1 MMRWGAGR
9 VKRGI
14 IERHAGSAM
23 TGNAMTGS
31 ATTGDA
37 TTGLRWSHLFF
48 LLSTWAVVSIVA
60 LLVVGLAWTLRLK
73 PQALQDARAQRQDIV
88 RVLAG
93 LADAQLRDKLA
104 VLGPLAAHFA
114 QGWASREPRALQRE
128 IDTMRAML
136 QMPTLFVV
144 SPDGRPLVFSPLTGP
159 DGTSNL
165 ELRYA
170 DRPLLQEAIRVQ
182 GPAVSGIIFGR
193 ASRDFVVGAAVPIKV
208 DQQIVAYLIGSIRL
222 QGSIEALEQAGP
234 GGWLI
239 MIDPAKQ
246 AIYLDRQTRQLT
258 QEDWKDHPFVAE
270 LNRRRTDGLA
280 SLGEEEWLLTRAV
293 MPTLKVD
300 LVFAA
305 SVRQILENQRAVLLT
320 LVATLLVSVAMS
332 LAVSTVTAVRFVRE
346 QQAAALRTR
355 TRRWWDPTTR
365 RSGGTCCGSRRGG
378 ATPMI
383 SRRRPFSARS
393 GRIAPCHRARMCARG
408 SSRLPRTSAATT
420 SGPRRGVDGPM
431 RRRHWR
437 WGRTRRIEP
446 TGRCWPTRHA
456 SDWS

>member
-1 MMRWGAGR
+1 
-9 VKRGI
+9 
-14 IERHAGSAM
+14 
-23 TGNAMTGS
+23 
-31 ATTGDA
+31 
-37 TTGLRWSHLFF
+37 
-48 LLSTWAVVSIVA
+48 
-60 LLVVGLAWTLRLK
+60 
-73 PQALQDARAQRQDIV
+73 
-88 RVLAG
+88 
-93 LADAQLRDKLA
+93 
-104 VLGPLAAHFA
+104 
-114 QGWASREPRALQRE
+114 
-128 IDTMRAML
+128 MRAML

-144 SPDGRPLVFSPLTGP
+144 SPDGRPLAFSPLTGP

-182 GPAVSGIIFGR
+182 GPAVSGIIFGQ
-193 ASRDFVVGAAVPIKV
+193 ASRDFVVGAAVPIKL

-222 QGSIEALEQAGP
+222 KGSIEALEQAGP

-346 QQAAALRTR
+346 QQEAALRTR
-355 TRRWWDPTTR
+355 AGT
-365 RSGGTCCGSRRGG
+365 GG
-378 ATPMI
+378 
-383 SRRRPFSARS
+383 
-393 GRIAPCHRARMCARG
+393 
-408 SSRLPRTSAATT
+408 
-420 SGPRRGVDGPM
+420 
-431 RRRHWR
+431 
-437 WGRTRRIEP
+437 
-446 TGRCWPTRHA
+446 
-456 SDWS
+456 

>member
-1 MMRWGAGR
+1 
-9 VKRGI
+9 
-14 IERHAGSAM
+14 M

-93 LADAQLRDKLA
+93 LADAQLRDKLD

-114 QGWASREPRALQRE
+114 QSWASLEPRALQRE
-128 IDTMRAML
+128 IDTTRAML
-136 QMPTLFVV
+136 KMPTLFVV
-144 SPDGRPLVFSPLTGP
+144 SPDGRPLAFSPLTGP

-182 GPAVSGIIFGR
+182 GPAVSGIILGR
-193 ASRDFVVGAAVPIKV
+193 ASRDFVVGAAVPIKL

-239 MIDPAKQ
+239 MIDQAKQ

-258 QEDWKDHPFVAE
+258 QEDWKSHPFVAE

-280 SLGEEEWLLTRAV
+280 FLGEEEWLLTRAV

-346 QQAAALRTR
+346 QQEAALRTR
-355 TRRWWDPTTR
+355 AG
-365 RSGGTCCGSRRGG
+365 SGG
-378 ATPMI
+378 
-383 SRRRPFSARS
+383 
-393 GRIAPCHRARMCARG
+393 
-408 SSRLPRTSAATT
+408 
-420 SGPRRGVDGPM
+420 
-431 RRRHWR
+431 
-437 WGRTRRIEP
+437 
-446 TGRCWPTRHA
+446 
-456 SDWS
+456 

>member
-1 MMRWGAGR
+1 
-9 VKRGI
+9 
-14 IERHAGSAM
+14 
-23 TGNAMTGS
+23 MTGS

-93 LADAQLRDKLA
+93 LADAQLRDKLD

-114 QGWASREPRALQRE
+114 QSWASLEPRALQRE

-136 QMPTLFVV
+136 KMPTLFVV
-144 SPDGRPLVFSPLTGP
+144 SPDGRPLAFSPLTGP

-182 GPAVSGIIFGR
+182 GPAVSGIILGR
-193 ASRDFVVGAAVPIKV
+193 ASRDFVVGAAVPIKL

-258 QEDWKDHPFVAE
+258 QEDWKGHPFVAE
-270 LNRRRTDGLA
+270 LSRRRPDGLA
-280 SLGEEEWLLTRAV
+280 SLGDEEWLLTRAV

-305 SVRQILENQRAVLLT
+305 SVRQILENQRTVLLT

-346 QQAAALRTR
+346 QQAAALRARAGT
-355 TRRWWDPTTR
+355 
-365 RSGGTCCGSRRGG
+365 GG
-378 ATPMI
+378 
-383 SRRRPFSARS
+383 
-393 GRIAPCHRARMCARG
+393 
-408 SSRLPRTSAATT
+408 
-420 SGPRRGVDGPM
+420 
-431 RRRHWR
+431 
-437 WGRTRRIEP
+437 
-446 TGRCWPTRHA
+446 
-456 SDWS
+456 

>member
-48 LLSTWAVVSIVA
+48 LLSTWALVSIVA

-93 LADAQLRDKLA
+93 LADAQLRDKLD

-114 QGWASREPRALQRE
+114 QSWASLEPRALQRE

-144 SPDGRPLVFSPLTGP
+144 SPDGRPLAFSPLTGP

-193 ASRDFVVGAAVPIKV
+193 ASRDFVVGAAVPIKL

-222 QGSIEALEQAGP
+222 KGSIEALEQAGP

-346 QQAAALRTR
+346 QQEAALRTR
-355 TRRWWDPTTR
+355 AGT
-365 RSGGTCCGSRRGG
+365 GG
-378 ATPMI
+378 
-383 SRRRPFSARS
+383 
-393 GRIAPCHRARMCARG
+393 
-408 SSRLPRTSAATT
+408 
-420 SGPRRGVDGPM
+420 
-431 RRRHWR
+431 
-437 WGRTRRIEP
+437 
-446 TGRCWPTRHA
+446 
-456 SDWS
+456 

>member
-1 MMRWGAGR
+1 
-9 VKRGI
+9 
-14 IERHAGSAM
+14 M

-93 LADAQLRDKLA
+93 LADAQLRDKLD

-114 QGWASREPRALQRE
+114 QSWASLEPRALQRE

-136 QMPTLFVV
+136 KMPTLFVV
-144 SPDGRPLVFSPLTGP
+144 SPDGRPLAFSPLTGA

-182 GPAVSGIIFGR
+182 GPAVSGIILGR
-193 ASRDFVVGAAVPIKV
+193 ASRDFVVGAAVPIKL

-280 SLGEEEWLLTRAV
+280 FLGEEEWLLTRAV

-355 TRRWWDPTTR
+355 AGT
-365 RSGGTCCGSRRGG
+365 GG
-378 ATPMI
+378 
-383 SRRRPFSARS
+383 
-393 GRIAPCHRARMCARG
+393 
-408 SSRLPRTSAATT
+408 
-420 SGPRRGVDGPM
+420 
-431 RRRHWR
+431 
-437 WGRTRRIEP
+437 
-446 TGRCWPTRHA
+446 
-456 SDWS
+456 

>member
-1 MMRWGAGR
+1 
-9 VKRGI
+9 
-14 IERHAGSAM
+14 M

-93 LADAQLRDKLA
+93 LADAQLRDKLD

-114 QGWASREPRALQRE
+114 QSWASLEPRALQRE

-136 QMPTLFVV
+136 KMPTLFVV
-144 SPDGRPLVFSPLTGP
+144 SPDGRPLAFSPLTGA

-182 GPAVSGIIFGR
+182 GPAVSGIILGR
-193 ASRDFVVGAAVPIKV
+193 ASRDFVVGAAVPIKL
-208 DQQIVAYLIGSIRL
+208 DHQIVAYLIGSIRL

-258 QEDWKDHPFVAE
+258 QEDWKGHPFVVE
-270 LNRRRTDGLA
+270 LSRRRPDGLA

-293 MPTLKVD
+293 MPTLKAD

-346 QQAAALRTR
+346 QQEAALRTR
-355 TRRWWDPTTR
+355 AGT
-365 RSGGTCCGSRRGG
+365 GG
-378 ATPMI
+378 
-383 SRRRPFSARS
+383 
-393 GRIAPCHRARMCARG
+393 
-408 SSRLPRTSAATT
+408 
-420 SGPRRGVDGPM
+420 
-431 RRRHWR
+431 
-437 WGRTRRIEP
+437 
-446 TGRCWPTRHA
+446 
-456 SDWS
+456 

>member
-1 MMRWGAGR
+1 
-9 VKRGI
+9 
-14 IERHAGSAM
+14 M

-48 LLSTWAVVSIVA
+48 LLSTWALVSIVA

-93 LADAQLRDKLA
+93 LADAQLRDKLD

-114 QGWASREPRALQRE
+114 QSWASLEPRALQRE

-144 SPDGRPLVFSPLTGP
+144 SPDGRPLAFSPLTGP

-193 ASRDFVVGAAVPIKV
+193 ASRDFVVGAAVPIKL
-208 DQQIVAYLIGSIRL
+208 DQQIVAYLVGSIRL

-346 QQAAALRTR
+346 QQEAALRTR
-355 TRRWWDPTTR
+355 AGT
-365 RSGGTCCGSRRGG
+365 GG
-378 ATPMI
+378 
-383 SRRRPFSARS
+383 
-393 GRIAPCHRARMCARG
+393 
-408 SSRLPRTSAATT
+408 
-420 SGPRRGVDGPM
+420 
-431 RRRHWR
+431 
-437 WGRTRRIEP
+437 
-446 TGRCWPTRHA
+446 
-456 SDWS
+456 